1 MSRTLPCQLVSQAG
15 TLTQYGHGMR
25 RVIFD
30 EEHDMFR
37 DSVRAFVEKEI
48 VPNHEKWEHDGK
60 VDKGMFRK
68 AGSLGFLGM
77 AAPESYG
84 GGGVEDFRYN
94 SIINEEIQRAAVVG
108 SGMCITLHNDVCLP
122 YFLNYCNEE
131 QADRWMPGL
140 VNGDLM
146 SAIAMTEPAMGSDL
160 ASMGTTA
167 IRDGAGYVVNGSKT
181 FITNGINSDL
191 VITAV
196 KTDPSEKHK
205 GISLV
210 VLEEGME
217 GFKRGRNLDKLGM
230 KSQDTAEL
238 FFDDVFV
245 PEENVLGGEG
255 AGFLSLVNNLPQERL
270 SIAITGTA
278 SAQAAFDWTVEYV
291 TDREAFGQKISS
303 FQNTRF
309 ELAEMKTELDM
320 AWVFIDRQIEALNV
334 GELTAE
340 DAAEAKWWCTEMQL
354 RTITRCLQL
363 FGGYGFMNEYPIARA
378 YADARVQTIYGG
390 TTEIM
395 KEIIGRQIVG
405 R

>member
-1 MSRTLPCQLVSQAG
+1 
-15 TLTQYGHGMR
+15 MR
-25 RVIFD
+25 RTIFD

-37 DSVRAFVEKEI
+37 ESVRSFIDKEI
-48 VPNHEKWEHDGK
+48 APNHEKWEQNGK
-60 VDKGMFRK
+60 VDKEMFQK
-68 AGSLGFLGM
+68 AGSTGFLGM
-77 AAPESYG
+77 AIPEEYG

-94 SIINEEIQRAAVVG
+94 SIINEEIQLAGVVG

-122 YFLNYCNEE
+122 YFINYCNEE

-140 VNGDLM
+140 ANGNLM
-146 SAIAMTEPAMGSDL
+146 GAIAMTEPAIGSDL
-160 ASMGTTA
+160 ASMGTSA
-167 IRDGAGYVVNGSKT
+167 RPEGNGYVVNGSKT

-191 VITAV
+191 IITAV
-196 KTDPSEKHK
+196 KTDPSERHK
-205 GISLV
+205 GMSLLV
-210 VLEEGME
+210 IEDGME
-217 GFKRGRNLDKLGM
+217 GFERGRNLDKLGM

-238 FFDDVFV
+238 FFNDLYI

-255 AGFLSLVNNLPQERL
+255 SGFLNLVNNLPQERL

-278 SAQAAFDWTVEYV
+278 SAQAAFNWTVDYV
-291 TDREAFGQKISS
+291 TEREAFGQKISA

-309 ELAEMKTELDM
+309 ELAEMKTELDL
-320 AWVFIDRQIEALNV
+320 AWVFVDRQIEALND

-395 KEIIGRQIVG
+395 KEIIGRQITG

>member
-1 MSRTLPCQLVSQAG
+1 
-15 TLTQYGHGMR
+15 MR
-25 RVIFD
+25 RTIFD

-37 DSVRAFVEKEI
+37 ESVRSFIDKEI

-60 VDKGMFRK
+60 INKEMFQK

-77 AAPESYG
+77 AVPEGYG

-94 SIINEEIQRAAVVG
+94 AIINEEIQHAGVVG

-122 YFLNYCNEE
+122 YFINYCNEE
-131 QADRWMPGL
+131 QASRWMPGL
-140 VNGDLM
+140 VDGTLM
-146 SAIAMTEPAMGSDL
+146 SAIAMTEPSIGSDL
-160 ASMGTTA
+160 ASMGTSA
-167 IRDGAGYVVNGSKT
+167 VREGNGYLVNGSKT

-205 GISLV
+205 GMSLL
-210 VLEEGME
+210 VLEDGME
-217 GFKRGRNLDKLGM
+217 GFERGRNLDKLGM

-238 FFDDVFV
+238 FFHDVYV

-255 AGFLSLVNNLPQERL
+255 AGFLTLVKNLPQERL
-270 SIAITGTA
+270 SIASTGTA

-291 TDREAFGQKISS
+291 TEREAFGQKISS

-320 AWVFIDRQIEALNV
+320 AWVFVDRQIEALND
-334 GELTAE
+334 GELSAE
-340 DAAEAKWWCTEMQL
+340 DAAESKWWCTEMQL
-354 RTITRCLQL
+354 RIITRCLQL

-395 KEIIGRQIVG
+395 KEIIGRQITG
-405 R
+405 K

>member
-1 MSRTLPCQLVSQAG
+1 
-15 TLTQYGHGMR
+15 MR
-25 RVIFD
+25 RIIFD

-37 DSVRAFVEKEI
+37 ESVRSFIDKEI
-48 VPNHEKWEHDGK
+48 APNHEKWEQNGK
-60 VDKGMFRK
+60 VDKEMFQK
-68 AGSLGFLGM
+68 AGSNGFLGM
-77 AAPESYG
+77 AIPEEYG

-94 SIINEEIQRAAVVG
+94 SIINEEVQLAGVVG

-122 YFLNYCNEE
+122 YFINYCNEE
-131 QADRWMPGL
+131 QAERWMPGL
-140 VNGDLM
+140 ANGNLM
-146 SAIAMTEPAMGSDL
+146 SAIAMTEPAIGSDL
-160 ASMGTTA
+160 ASMGTSA
-167 IRDGAGYVVNGSKT
+167 RPEGNGYVVNGSKT

-191 VITAV
+191 IITAV

-205 GISLV
+205 GMSLLV
-210 VLEEGME
+210 VEDGME
-217 GFKRGRNLDKLGM
+217 GFERGRNLDKLGM

-238 FFDDVFV
+238 FFNDLYI

-255 AGFLSLVNNLPQERL
+255 SGFLNLVNNLPQERL

-278 SAQAAFDWTVEYV
+278 SAQAAFNWTVDYV
-291 TDREAFGQKISS
+291 TEREAFGQKISA

-309 ELAEMKTELDM
+309 ELAEMKTELDL
-320 AWVFIDRQIEALNV
+320 AWVFIDRQIQALND

-395 KEIIGRQIVG
+395 KEIIGRQITG

>member
-1 MSRTLPCQLVSQAG
+1 MQRI
-15 TLTQYGHGMR
+15 
-25 RVIFD
+25 IFD

-37 DSVRAFVEKEI
+37 ESVRSFVDKEI

-60 VDKGMFRK
+60 VDKEMFQK
-68 AGSLGFLGM
+68 AGSHGFLGM
-77 AAPESYG
+77 AVPEIYG

-94 SIINEEIQRAAVVG
+94 SIINEEIQLAGVVG

-122 YFLNYCNEE
+122 YFINYCNEE
-131 QADRWMPGL
+131 QAERWMPGL
-140 VNGDLM
+140 VDGSLM
-146 SAIAMTEPAMGSDL
+146 SAIAMTEPAIGSDL

-167 IRDGAGYVVNGSKT
+167 IREGNGFVVNGSKT

-196 KTDPSEKHK
+196 KTDPTEKHK
-205 GISLV
+205 GMSLIV
-210 VLEEGME
+210 VEDGME
-217 GFKRGRNLDKLGM
+217 GFERGRNLDKLGM

-238 FFDDVFV
+238 FFNDLYV

-255 AGFLSLVNNLPQERL
+255 AGFLNFVNNLPQERL
-270 SIAITGTA
+270 SIAITGTP
-278 SAQAAFDWTVEYV
+278 SAQAAFNWTVEYV
-291 TDREAFGQKISS
+291 TEREAFGQKVSS

-309 ELAEMKTELDM
+309 ELAEMKTELDL
-320 AWVFIDRQIEALNV
+320 AWVFVDRQIQALNE
-334 GELTAE
+334 GDLTAE

-363 FGGYGFMNEYPIARA
+363 FGGYGFMNEFPIARA

-395 KEIIGRQIVG
+395 KEIIGRQITG